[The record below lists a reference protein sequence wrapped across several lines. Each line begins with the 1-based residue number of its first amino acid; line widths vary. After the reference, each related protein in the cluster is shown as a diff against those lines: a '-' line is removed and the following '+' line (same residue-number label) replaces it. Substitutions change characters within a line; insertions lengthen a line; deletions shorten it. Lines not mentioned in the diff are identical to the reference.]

1 MKPPKMLAGDTPVK
15 HFADVSAKFGKAI
28 DMKPKRTSKSAMA
41 MVQPNPE
48 TLTTDLRELILSAH
62 QTVAR
67 GVNSALVLLYWN
79 VGQRLRIEVL
89 KVERAEYGKEILST
103 VSKELVA
110 EFGRGFSWPNLS
122 RMMALAEAFPEQQ
135 IVVTLSRELGWS
147 HFVELL
153 PLKKPLQRDF
163 YAEMCRLER
172 WSVRMLR
179 QKIDGML
186 YERTAL
192 SKKPEKLAAMELQ
205 QLRAEDTLMPDLVFR
220 DPYFLD
226 FLGLTGAYSEK
237 DLEKAIL
244 RDLEAFLI
252 ELGSDFAFV
261 ARQKRMVVDGE
272 DFYLDLLFFH
282 RRLRRLVAIELK
294 LGRFAPSDVGQLE
307 FYLRWLKKYEM
318 LPGED
323 EPLGLILCAE
333 KSDERIE
340 LFELAARGIRVS
352 EYLTELPPKKVLE
365 QHLHDAVQLAQARLE
380 DGKP

>member
-1 MKPPKMLAGDTPVK
+1 
-15 HFADVSAKFGKAI
+15 
-28 DMKPKRTSKSAMA
+28 MKPKRASEGAIAMA
-41 MVQPNPE
+41 PPSPE
-48 TLTTDLRELILSAH
+48 VLTTELRELILSAR

-79 VGQRLRIEVL
+79 VGQRLRTEVL

-135 IVVTLSRELGWS
+135 ILATLSRELGWS

-153 PLKKPLQRDF
+153 PLRKHLQRDF
-163 YAEMCRLER
+163 YAELCRIER
-172 WSVRMLR
+172 WSVRLLR
-179 QKIDGML
+179 QKIGGML

-192 SKKPEKLAAMELQ
+192 SKKPAKLALIELQ
-205 QLRAEDTLMPDLVFR
+205 QLREDDTLTPDLVFR

-226 FLGLTGAYSEK
+226 FLGLQGAYSEK
-237 DLEKAIL
+237 DLETAIL
-244 RDLEAFLI
+244 RDLEAFLV
-252 ELGSDFAFV
+252 ELGGDFAFL

-294 LGRFAPSDVGQLE
+294 LGKFAPADVGQME
-307 FYLRWLKKYEM
+307 FYLRWLKKHEM
-318 LPGED
+318 RPGED

-340 LFELAARGIRVS
+340 LFELAQRGIRVS

-365 QHLHDAVQLAQARLE
+365 QKLHDAVRLAQARLQAAE
-380 DGKP
+380 RS